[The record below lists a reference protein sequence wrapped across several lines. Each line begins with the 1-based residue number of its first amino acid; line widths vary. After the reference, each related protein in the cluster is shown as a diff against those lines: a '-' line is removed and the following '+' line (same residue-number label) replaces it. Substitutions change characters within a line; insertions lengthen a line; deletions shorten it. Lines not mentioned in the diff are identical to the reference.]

1 MENIDNKLF
10 EKSIKILKDLIGF
23 KTISGENNSSL
34 INYCEN
40 ILKNKEYLNFIKY
53 LSFSD
58 LEKYLLPNNYRLVG
72 IDLENNNLFSG
83 LVFFEIISFIILA
96 AK

>member
-40 ILKNKEYLNFIKY
+40 ILKNNGAS
-53 LSFSD
+53 SF
-58 LEKYLLPNNYRLVG
+58 K
-72 IDLENNNLFSG
+72 
-83 LVFFEIISFIILA
+83 VFDET
-96 AK
+96 KKG